1 MIRHDGSH
9 DRPGDDVGHGSA
21 WTARYRRSNSRGR
34 GSGEIFVLQQE
45 SLTYNIVIGS
55 VINGPLSAD
64 GRFSGNTDGPLGWL
78 F

>member
-1 MIRHDGSH
+1 MTRDDGSH
-9 DRPGDDVGHGSA
+9 DRRGDDVGHGPGWSA
-21 WTARYRRSNSRGR
+21 GYRRSDSRGR

-45 SLTYNIVIGS
+45 SLTSNIVIGS